1 MNVLITGHNGY
12 IGSVMVSVLQAAG
25 HHVTGLDTYFFEGC
39 TFIPDEH
46 FVPSLRKDIRDLT
59 LRDVQGFEA
68 IVHLAALSNDPLS
81 DFNPALTYE
90 INHAASVHLA
100 KLAKEAGVQ
109 RFLFASSCSV
119 YGKTAP
125 EKLLTEND
133 IPYPLDPY
141 AISKA
146 RAEKDIAKLADASFS
161 PVFLRNATTYG
172 VSPRLRV
179 DLVVNNLVGWAY
191 TTGKIRI
198 LKEVTPW
205 RPMAHIEDISRAFAA
220 ILAAPQDAVHN
231 QTFNV
236 GISGENYQVCDL
248 VEIIQKSVPGC
259 KVEYAI
265 EKDSDL
271 RSYRVDFSKLARIL
285 PNFKSKWRVPLGA
298 KELYDKFEQTGL
310 RLEEFQ
316 GRKYIRLAQLKHL
329 LKSEYLDS
337 TLRWKKPLNF
347 ETKKES

>member
-1 MNVLITGHNGY
+1 MNVLLTGHNGY

-25 HHVTGLDTYFFEGC
+25 HHVTGLDTYFFEEC

-59 LRDVQGFEA
+59 LRDMQGFEA

-90 INHAASVHLA
+90 INHVASVHLA

-109 RFLFASSCSV
+109 RFLFTSSCSV
-119 YGKTAP
+119 YGKVDS

-133 IPYPLDPY
+133 TPYPLTPY

-146 RAEKDIAKLADASFS
+146 RAEKDITKLADASFS

-198 LKEVTPW
+198 LKEVTMW

-220 ILAAPQDAVHN
+220 ILAAPQEVIHN
-231 QTFNV
+231 QIFNV
-236 GISGENYQVCDL
+236 GVNGENYQICDL
-248 VEIIQKSVPGC
+248 VEIVRESVPGC

-265 EKDSDL
+265 KKGSDL
-271 RSYRVDFSKLARIL
+271 RSYRVDFSKLARTL
-285 PNFKSKWRVPLGA
+285 PNLKLKWCVPLGV
-298 KELYDKFEQTGL
+298 KQLYDKFEQVGL
-310 RLEEFQ
+310 GLEEFQ

-329 LKSEYLDS
+329 LESEYLDS
-337 TLRWKKPLNF
+337 SLHWKKSVIF
-347 ETKKES
+347 ETK